1 MKMKRFILPRCIK
14 HRDTKNMINSLIKGL
29 QEKGN
34 GISPMDFPSFHRMAT
49 AYDLYLT
56 CTETIAREGAT
67 MKNLK
72 GEIVKRPEVNIQKEN
87 WAQFL
92 EIAKEYGLTAK
103 SGRILKLGV
112 NDEEESPFDKFVREV
127 EKR

>member
-1 MKMKRFILPRCIK
+1 MEKFRIPRCIK
-14 HRDTKNMINSLIKGL
+14 HSQTKQMIESLIHGL
-29 QEKGN
+29 EEKGSK
-34 GISPMDFPSFHRMAT
+34 ITPMDYPSFHRMAT

-56 CTETIAREGAT
+56 CTEIISNEGAT
-67 MKNLK
+67 MTNLK

-103 SGRILKLGV
+103 SGRILKLNV
-112 NDEEESPFDKFVREV
+112 TEEEDSAFDKFVKGGMER
-127 EKR
+127 R

>member
-1 MKMKRFILPRCIK
+1 MPGCIK
-14 HRDTKNMINSLIKGL
+14 NPATKTMISSLIKGL
-29 QEKGN
+29 EEN
-34 GISPMDFPSFHRMAT
+34 GRKIGPIDFPSFHRMAT

-56 CTETIAREGAT
+56 CTEVIAVEGAT

-72 GEIVKRPEVNIQKEN
+72 GEIVKRPEVNIQREN

-103 SGRILKLGV
+103 SGRILKLGG
-112 NDEEESPFDKFVREV
+112 NEDEESPFEKFVKGEV
-127 EKR
+127 ERR